1 MKCANKAKASGRF
14 GRLTPDILR
23 ELAAAIGE
31 KNVYTNGDT
40 LESYSYDTT
49 GQIFSHEFDVLVK
62 PENTEQVAAVMK
74 IASRHRIPVT
84 PRAAGSGIAGAAI
97 PIYGG
102 IVLSIEK
109 MNRILEVDP
118 INRVAVVEPGVVT
131 NDLCRTVAAKG
142 LLYAGYPMSTEM
154 SFIAGNIGTNAGG
167 GKVIR
172 YGNTRRHIL
181 GMEVVTASGDV
192 IDLGGKY
199 RKDTWGLPIMQ
210 LLIGTEGTLGIITKV
225 IVHLEPA
232 PGKLVN
238 LLAAFPDLDTM
249 VVSVA
254 SVVSS
259 GAKIISCEF
268 LDRLSVAVTTK
279 FLSTELPFQDR
290 AEAYLLIQVEG
301 DSDEQLEAAYE
312 KVGALCME
320 NGALEVFIAESR
332 TDATAM
338 WQVRQNLAEGMRAE
352 DPYTSLSGDVVV
364 PLSEIPRMMK
374 IIEEKCKKWNVV
386 VANLGHIADGNLHP
400 LAMKPKDMSPER
412 WATYSEEFYADLIAE
427 AIKLGGVG
435 SGEHGVGYIKLEAL
449 LDSLS
454 PAERTIHRG
463 IKAAFDPLGILNP
476 GKLVPVEDN
485 I

>member
-1 MKCANKAKASGRF
+1 MNEAKRSEKF
-14 GRLTPDILR
+14 GNITPDILEQIR
-23 ELAAAIGE
+23 EAVGA
-31 KNVYTNGDT
+31 KNVYTDGET

-49 GQIFSHEFDVLVK
+49 GQIFAHNFEVLVK
-62 PENTEQVAAVMK
+62 PENTEQVSALMK
-74 IASRHRIPVT
+74 VASEHRIPVT

-181 GMEVVTASGDV
+181 GMEVVTASGD
-192 IDLGGKY
+192 ILNLGGKY
-199 RKDTWGLPIMQ
+199 RKDTWGYPIMQ
-210 LLIGTEGTLGIITKV
+210 LMIGTEGTLGIITKI

-254 SVVSS
+254 NVVSS

-268 LDRLSVAVTTK
+268 LDRLSVELTTK
-279 FLSTELPFQDR
+279 YLSTELPYQDK

-312 KVGALCME
+312 KVGKVCMDG
-320 NGALEVFIAESR
+320 GAIEVFIAESR
-332 TDATAM
+332 TDSTAM

-386 VANLGHIADGNLHP
+386 AANLGHIADGNLHP

-412 WATYSEEFYADLIAE
+412 WATYSEEFYADVIQE
-427 AIKLGGVG
+427 AVKLGGVG
-435 SGEHGVGYIKLEAL
+435 SGEHGVGYVKLDAL
-449 LDSLS
+449 LDSKD
-454 PAERTIHRG
+454 PAEREIHRG

-476 GKLVPVEDN
+476 GKLVPVQA
-485 I
+485 

>member
-1 MKCANKAKASGRF
+1 MNEAKRSDRF
-14 GRLTPDILR
+14 GKVTLDVLVELR
-23 ELAAAIGE
+23 EAVGE
-31 KNVYTNGDT
+31 KNVYTCKDD
-40 LESYSYDTT
+40 LEGYTYDTT
-49 GQIFSHEFDVLVK
+49 GHIFAHDFDVLVK
-62 PENTEQVAAVMK
+62 PENAEQVAAVMK
-74 IASRHRIPVT
+74 VAGRHRIPVT

-109 MNRILEVDP
+109 MNRILEIDT

-142 LLYAGYPMSTEM
+142 LMYAGYPMSTEM

-192 IDLGGKY
+192 MQLGGKY
-199 RKDTWGLPIMQ
+199 RKDTWGYPIMQ
-210 LLIGTEGTLGIITKV
+210 MMIGTEGTLGIITKV

-238 LLAAFPDLDTM
+238 LLVAFADLDSM
-249 VVSVA
+249 VRSVA
-254 SVVSS
+254 GVVGS

-268 LDRLSVAVTTK
+268 LDRLSVALTTK
-279 FLSTELPFQDR
+279 YLSTELPYQDR

-312 KVGALCME
+312 NVGSLCMK
-320 NGALEVFIAESR
+320 NGAIEVFIAESR
-332 TDATAM
+332 TDSTAM

-364 PLSEIPRMMK
+364 PLSEIPRMMQ

-400 LAMKPKDMSPER
+400 LAMKPKDMTPER
-412 WATYSEEFYADLIAE
+412 WATYSEEFYADLIAS
-427 AIKLGGVG
+427 AIELGGVG
-435 SGEHGVGYIKLEAL
+435 SGEHGVGYVKLEAL
-449 LDSLS
+449 LDSKS
-454 PAERTIHRG
+454 PAEREIHRG

-476 GKLVPVEDN
+476 GKLVPLEP
-485 I
+485 